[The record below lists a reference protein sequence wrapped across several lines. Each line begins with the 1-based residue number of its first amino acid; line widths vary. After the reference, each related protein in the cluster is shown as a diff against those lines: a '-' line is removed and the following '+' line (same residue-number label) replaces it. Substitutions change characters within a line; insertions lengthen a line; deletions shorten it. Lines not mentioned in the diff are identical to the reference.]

1 MFLARCNPLE
11 YASRNRGVKIMETTS
26 RSSRRAFVLGGTAAA
41 ACMGP
46 LAAAQLTRTSPATS
60 GGTKAPTATRSEVA
74 EWESLVGASF
84 LIGGEAGKA
93 VAKLAA
99 IERPAFDPKRPAG
112 LARLQPFTA
121 WFEMDARLAP
131 AGQRTYTVAH
141 PTKGAINLF
150 LGRGADKR
158 GKAVVLALFN

>member
-1 MFLARCNPLE
+1 MFLVRCNPLE

-46 LAAAQLTRTSPATS
+46 LAVAQLARTSPSSPEGMTV
-60 GGTKAPTATRSEVA
+60 PTVVRSEVA

-93 VAKLAA
+93 VAELAA
-99 IERPAFDPKRPAG
+99 IERPAFDPKRPAE

-131 AGQRTYTVAH
+131 AGQRTYTVMH
-141 PTKGAINLF
+141 PAKGTIELF

>member
-1 MFLARCNPLE
+1 
-11 YASRNRGVKIMETTS
+11 
-26 RSSRRAFVLGGTAAA
+26 
-41 ACMGP
+41 MGP
-46 LAAAQLTRTSPATS
+46 LAAAQLTRTSLPAS
-60 GGTKAPTATRSEVA
+60 GGATAPTVTRSEVA

-121 WFEMDARLAP
+121 WFEMDTRLAP
-131 AGQRTYTVAH
+131 AGQRIYTVAH
-141 PTKGAINLF
+141 PTKGAIDLF
-150 LGRGADKR
+150 LGRGADKS

>member
-1 MFLARCNPLE
+1 
-11 YASRNRGVKIMETTS
+11 METTS

-46 LAAAQLTRTSPATS
+46 LAAAQLTRTSLATS
-60 GGTKAPTATRSEVA
+60 GGTTAPTVTRSEVA

-99 IERPAFDPKRPAG
+99 IARPAFDPKRPAE

-131 AGQRTYTVAH
+131 TGQRTYAVTH
-141 PTKGAINLF
+141 PTKGVINLF
-150 LGRGADKR
+150 LGRGADRR
-158 GKAVVLALFN
+158 GKGVLLALFN

>member
-1 MFLARCNPLE
+1 
-11 YASRNRGVKIMETTS
+11 
-26 RSSRRAFVLGGTAAA
+26 
-41 ACMGP
+41 MGP
-46 LAAAQLTRTSPATS
+46 LAAAQLTRTSLSTSTGAT
-60 GGTKAPTATRSEVA
+60 APTVARSEVA

-112 LARLQPFTA
+112 LARAQPFTA
-121 WFEMDARLAP
+121 WFEMDTRLAP
-131 AGQRTYTVAH
+131 AGQRTYTVGH
-141 PTKGAINLF
+141 PTKGVINLF

>member
-1 MFLARCNPLE
+1 
-11 YASRNRGVKIMETTS
+11 METTS

-41 ACMGP
+41 ACIGP
-46 LAAAQLTRTSPATS
+46 LAVAQLARTSLVTS
-60 GGTKAPTATRSEVA
+60 GGTTAPTVARSEVA

-99 IERPAFDPKRPAG
+99 IERPAFDPERPAE
-112 LARLQPFTA
+112 LARAQPFTA

-131 AGQRTYTVAH
+131 AGQHTYTVAH
-141 PTKGAINLF
+141 PAKGAIELF

>member
-1 MFLARCNPLE
+1 MFLVRSNPLE
-11 YASRNRGVKIMETTS
+11 YASRNRGVKTMETTS

-46 LAAAQLTRTSPATS
+46 LAVAQLARTSLPISRGAT
-60 GGTKAPTATRSEVA
+60 TPTATRSETA

-99 IERPAFDPKRPAG
+99 IERPAFDPKRPVE

-131 AGQRTYTVAH
+131 MGQRTYTVAH
-141 PTKGAINLF
+141 PTKGTIELF

-158 GKAVVLALFN
+158 GKAVLLALFN

>member
-1 MFLARCNPLE
+1 M
-11 YASRNRGVKIMETTS
+11 
-26 RSSRRAFVLGGTAAA
+26 GGTAAA

-46 LAAAQLTRTSPATS
+46 LAAAQLTRTSLSTSTGAT
-60 GGTKAPTATRSEVA
+60 APTVARSEVA

-112 LARLQPFTA
+112 LARAQPFTA
-121 WFEMDARLAP
+121 WFEMDTRLAP
-131 AGQRTYTVAH
+131 AGQRTYTVGH
-141 PTKGAINLF
+141 PTKGVINLF